1 MHSLSTTAANVHDV
15 TEAHGL
21 LHGGETQ
28 VWCDAGY
35 QGVHK
40 REENLGRGV
49 EWQVAMR
56 PGKRRKLEPE
66 SAEALAERNKA
77 SVRAKV
83 EHPFL
88 KVKRVFGYAKVRY
101 RGPGEEHGASGAAFW
116 LGQPADGGGPTDWL
130 TWAQWAKSGRGPP
143 EGPVKGLQRPRRSAM
158 RGRHIWENSPGGR
171 SISAKLPQYWHRQKT
186 PALDVTC
193 SEYS

>member
-1 MHSLSTTAANVHDV
+1 M
-15 TEAHGL
+15 
-21 LHGGETQ
+21 
-28 VWCDAGY
+28 WCDAGY

-40 REENLGRGV
+40 RKENLERGV

-77 SVRAKV
+77 WLGPRWT
-83 EHPFL
+83 PFPESEAGVWL
-88 KVKRVFGYAKVRY
+88 RQGALP
-101 RGPGEEHGASGAAFW
+101 GTGEEHGASGAAFW

-130 TWAQWAKSGRGPP
+130 TWAQSGQIWPGATGRAGQR
-143 EGPVKGLQRPRRSAM
+143 LQRPRRSEM

-171 SISAKLPQYWHRQKT
+171 SISAKLPQ
-186 PALDVTC
+186 
-193 SEYS
+193 